1 MTTSQQK
8 IGVWIC
14 LALLIIG
21 FSVRMVDL
29 TDAPFDFH
37 PTRQLL
43 DAVIARQI
51 YQQMLPAAGGQTAF
65 SITELMRTQEIYE
78 PPVLQYLVALS
89 YRVVGSEH
97 LWIARIWT
105 SLFWSLGGLA
115 LFLLGKR
122 LFSTP
127 AALFALAFYLFQ
139 PFGITASR
147 SFQPDPLMVALILW
161 AAWAL
166 VNWADRPTWKH
177 ALIAGIICGL
187 ALFVKVTAAFALI
200 GIALAVVLAA
210 FGWKRVWKQLQVW
223 VVAGL
228 AALPAFLYYILGLG
242 TRSSGYFSYWSLSFW
257 KLFLKPSFYGDWLQL
272 VDSILGL
279 VVLVLALV
287 GVLLAKPPAR
297 RFLLGFWG
305 GYVVYMLAF
314 PYQITT
320 HEYYHLQLVPLAALS
335 LASLAEM
342 IFERA
347 GKLGGLPRLAFAA
360 VLVIAAAYPLWS
372 SVRVMQYYDYRP
384 EAEGWKRMGQML
396 PRDGSMIGLVHDYGF
411 PLSYYGGVA
420 VSAWPAQ
427 YDLEMRALRDSQNNA
442 AFESVFKERTAG
454 YRYFLVTLLSDLDAQ
469 PELKNWLAEHYPCQS
484 GDGFLLYDL
493 AASK

>member
-1 MTTSQQK
+1 MRFKPNQK
-8 IGVWIC
+8 FT
-14 LALLIIG
+14 LLLIVIFLAG
-21 FSVRMVDL
+21 AAIRMVDL

-43 DAVIARQI
+43 DAVIARSI
-51 YQQMLPAAGGQTAF
+51 YQQMLPAAGGQAQV
-65 SITELMRTQEIYE
+65 SIAELMQTQEIYE

-105 SLFWSLGGLA
+105 SLFWLLGGLA
-115 LFLLGKR
+115 LYLLGRR

-127 AALFALAFYLFQ
+127 AALFSLAFYLFQ

-147 SFQPDPLMVALILW
+147 SFQPDPVMVAMILW

-166 VNWADRPTWKH
+166 VRWSDQPSWKN
-177 ALIAGIICGL
+177 AVISGVLCGL
-187 ALFVKVTAAFALI
+187 AVFVKVTAAFALI
-200 GIALAVVLAA
+200 GIAMVMVLSAY
-210 FGWKRVWKQLQVW
+210 GWRRFWKQPQVW
-223 VVAGL
+223 AVAAL
-228 AALPAFLYYILGLG
+228 AALPSVLYYIIGLG

-279 VVLVLALV
+279 VVLILALV
-287 GVLLAKPPAR
+287 GLMLAKSQAR
-297 RFLLGFWG
+297 RLLLGFWG

-347 GKLGGLPRLAFAA
+347 GKLHGLSKVAFAA
-360 VLVIAAAYPLWS
+360 LVVIASAYPLWS
-372 SVRVMQYYDYRP
+372 TARVMQYYDYRP
-384 EAEGWKRMGQML
+384 EAEGWARMGQVL
-396 PRDGSMIGLVHDYGF
+396 PRDGSIIGLVHDYGF
-411 PLSYYGGVA
+411 PLAYYGGIS
-420 VSAWPAQ
+420 VSPWPAKI
-427 YDLEMRALRDSQNNA
+427 DLSMQALRGSGSADY
-442 AFESVFKERTAG
+442 FETEFTQRTAG
-454 YRYFLVTLLSDLDAQ
+454 FRYFLVTLSGDLEAQ
-469 PELKNWLAEHYPCQS
+469 PELKAWLQEHYPAQT
-484 GDGFLLYDL
+484 GDGYILYDL
-493 AASK
+493 AGSR